1 LKALN
6 FNSIVFPLIG
16 IGILNY
22 PIEIVVKQM
31 LESVVDFLNASN
43 NHYQIYFAF
52 NEKIEQTK
60 KIFWDELQAL
70 MRKKHQNQASSSKDL
85 SRCSWLFNL
94 STLFIIFKFKFKG
107 FQVIY
112 KNEPQLR
119 KAINDIEFMLQNSY
133 LIKEDIDHKSIIKQV
148 N

>member
-1 LKALN
+1 MKALN

-85 SRCSWLFNL
+85 SRCS
-94 STLFIIFKFKFKG
+94 
-107 FQVIY
+107 
-112 KNEPQLR
+112 
-119 KAINDIEFMLQNSY
+119 
-133 LIKEDIDHKSIIKQV
+133 
-148 N
+148 